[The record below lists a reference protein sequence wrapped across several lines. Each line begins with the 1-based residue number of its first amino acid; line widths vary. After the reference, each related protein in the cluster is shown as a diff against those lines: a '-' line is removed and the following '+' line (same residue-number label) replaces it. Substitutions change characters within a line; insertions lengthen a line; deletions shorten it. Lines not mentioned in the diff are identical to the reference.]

1 MELAA
6 IGAPTRRMTTA
17 YAGCLRVAKGREQ
30 TFTIWKAG
38 VKSGHG

>member
-17 YAGCLRVAKGREQ
+17 YAGCLR
-30 TFTIWKAG
+30 
-38 VKSGHG
+38 